1 MNEWELISFLKGE
14 LSSKVELSIGDDAAV
29 IKEGDKYFIITK
41 DLMVENTHFILN
53 DYPLALLGKKLVNS
67 NISDI
72 VAMGAY
78 PKYALLGITIREG
91 LGDEALKIM
100 LTGVKEELENAGV
113 SLIGGDTVKGR
124 NLMLSMTVIGE
135 TKRYITRKGAQPENL
150 IFLSGKIGYSRAGLR
165 EFLSKGIIE
174 NSEAEKVFFEGKNR
188 RDLLDFLSEVKINA
202 MIDISD
208 GFYQDLNHILES
220 SEVGAEIYLE
230 NLPYDSYLE
239 KLSKE
244 EGVSYYDF
252 VLNSGEEYELI
263 IIVPSYE
270 EERLIKKG
278 LIEIGKIK
286 GERELTFIKDGKK
299 VNVRNL
305 SYTHKF

>member
-1 MNEWELISFLKGE
+1 MNEWELIFFLKGE
-14 LSSKVELSIGDDAAV
+14 LSSKIELSIGDDAAV
-29 IKEGDKYFIITK
+29 IREGNEYFVITK

-67 NISDI
+67 NISDV

-78 PKYALLGITIREG
+78 PKYALLGISIREG
-91 LGDEALKIM
+91 LGDEALKII
-100 LTGVKEELENAGV
+100 LTSVKDELKNAGV
-113 SLIGGDTVKGR
+113 SLIGGDTVKGKS
-124 NLMLSMTVIGE
+124 LMLSMTVIGQ
-135 TKRYITRKGAQPENL
+135 TKRYITRKGAQAEDFV
-150 IFLSGKIGYSRAGLR
+150 FLSGRIGYSRAGLR
-165 EFLSKGIIE
+165 EFLLKGIIK

-188 RDLLDFLSEVKINA
+188 RDLLSFLSEVKINA

-208 GFYQDLNHILES
+208 GFYQDLNHILEN
-220 SEVGAEIYLE
+220 SEVGAEIYLD
-230 NLPYDSYLE
+230 NLPYDPYLKE
-239 KLSKE
+239 LSEE
-244 EGVSYYDF
+244 EGISYYDF

-263 IIVPSYE
+263 IVVPAYE

-278 LIEIGKIK
+278 LIKIGKITK
-286 GERELTFIKDGKK
+286 ERDLIFIKKGKK